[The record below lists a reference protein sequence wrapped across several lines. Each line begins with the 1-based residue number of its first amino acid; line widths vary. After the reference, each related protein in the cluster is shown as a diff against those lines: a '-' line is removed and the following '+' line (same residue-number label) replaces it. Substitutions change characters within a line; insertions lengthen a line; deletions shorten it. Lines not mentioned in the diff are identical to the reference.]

1 MLFLIDHEL
10 TLSEV
15 QEWIGQRYVTNKKG
29 KKKKSVLSWGE
40 KNKNLDTT
48 MAKTEHKK
56 CIPKG
61 AVKVKEH

>member
-29 KKKKSVLSWGE
+29 KKKNLYFPEE
-40 KNKNLDTT
+40 KKIKIWTLLWQKLNIKNVFPR
-48 MAKTEHKK
+48 EQ
-56 CIPKG
+56 
-61 AVKVKEH
+61 

>member
-15 QEWIGQRYVTNKKG
+15 QEWIGQGYVTNKKG
-29 KKKKSVLSWGE
+29 KIVCTFLRRKKK
-40 KNKNLDTT
+40 KNLDTT
-48 MAKTEHKK
+48 MAKTEHKN